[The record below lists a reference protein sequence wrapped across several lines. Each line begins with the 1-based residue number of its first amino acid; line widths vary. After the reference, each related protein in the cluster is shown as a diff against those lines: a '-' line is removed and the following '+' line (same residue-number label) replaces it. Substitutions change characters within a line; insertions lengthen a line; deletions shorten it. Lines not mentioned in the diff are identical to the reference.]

1 MLIWMIDSL
10 LLHRKDKAGFV
21 PPNLVIS
28 HGIPVPSGR
37 SPEVVTTQ
45 GVPPPKLKKGL
56 DHPRTQRKKKKK
68 RKEKKNRKKKTGR
81 GSNLCESSL
90 GGSAC

>member
-21 PPNLVIS
+21 PPNLFIS

-45 GVPPPKLKKGL
+45 GVPPPKLKKV
-56 DHPRTQRKKKKK
+56 
-68 RKEKKNRKKKTGR
+68 
-81 GSNLCESSL
+81 
-90 GGSAC
+90 